1 VKNIIFQYMV
11 TNEDTAS
18 RGKVPEYKAG
28 NGDRVELY
36 RKTADL
42 SAESFRIYAEKIGAT
57 HHYSKKQVYTAGKS
71 GSTVLLFEC
80 LRCIYDE
87 MYDEFD
93 QLLFVDT
100 DIIANTEENI
110 FELAGD
116 YDVCGVYESDIRSD
130 TDGGYNSWDYDDKK
144 RILIEE
150 KYARHGIP
158 VVPTSPPQR
167 PSSIATLNTGV
178 LIWSRDARLRA
189 REVFDPWY
197 DYVLDG
203 IEHDTP
209 FWLNNDQP
217 WISGQLVK
225 HGFSVLGLD
234 QTWNDTPTH
243 YRDWHGDYGEG
254 AMSAYDKWKNQNF
267 LHYTGG
273 GNKVEMLRHH
283 QMDLFKY
290 I

>member
-1 VKNIIFQYMV
+1 MI

-71 GSTVLLFEC
+71 GNTVLLFEC

-116 YDVCGVYESDIRSD
+116 YDVCGVYESDIVAD
-130 TDGGYNSWDYDDKK
+130 KQGGYNTWDYNDDTRK
-144 RILIEE
+144 LIEE
-150 KYARHGIP
+150 KYARHDIP
-158 VVPTSPPQR
+158 IVATKPPQR
-167 PSSIATLNTGV
+167 PSCIATLNTGV
-178 LIWSRDARLRA
+178 LIWSREARLKA

-203 IEHDTP
+203 IENNDP

-243 YRDWHGDYGEG
+243 YRDWHGDYGEN
-254 AMSAYDKWKNQNF
+254 AQSAYDKWRNKNF

-290 I
+290 V

>member
-1 VKNIIFQYMV
+1 MKNIIFQYMV

-18 RGKVPEYKAG
+18 RGKVPQYKAG
-28 NGDRVELY
+28 NGDRSELY
-36 RKTADL
+36 RRTGDL
-42 SAESFRIYAEKIGAT
+42 SAESFRVYAEKIGAQ

-71 GSTVLLFEC
+71 GNTVLLFEC

-130 TDGGYNSWDYDDKK
+130 TDGGYNTWDYSDKM

-150 KYARHGIP
+150 KYARHDIP

-167 PSSIATLNTGV
+167 PSCIATLNTGV
-178 LIWSRDARLRA
+178 LIWSKEARLRA

-197 DYVLDG
+197 DYVMDG
-203 IEHDTP
+203 IEHDDP

-243 YRDWHGDYGEG
+243 YRDTHGDYGDG
-254 AMSAYDKWKNQNF
+254 AMSAYDKWRNQNF

-273 GNKVEMLRHH
+273 GNKVEMLNHH
-283 QMDLFKY
+283 KMDLFKY
-290 I
+290 V